1 MVYFTKDTELPPFV
15 PLPRFI
21 IDSDRTIN
29 AKLVYGF
36 LLNRAMLSRE
46 NGWADEHGNVFVIYT
61 IKQLADDLYRSER
74 TVKTALKELDDA
86 GLIVR
91 VRKGYNRA
99 NRIFVMVPD
108 EVQGAAPA
116 RGNSCTTD
124 RQDSAHRMGQ
134 NMPAN
139 NKEYNYNNFNYI
151 NKNKKF
157 GNFKNKAKRE
167 ERRYAEY
174 TYEEGEYL

>member
-1 MVYFTKDTELPPFV
+1 MVFLKKDTELPQFV

-21 IDSDRTIN
+21 IDYNCTIN
-29 AKLVYGF
+29 AKLSYG
-36 LLNRAMLSRE
+36 LLFHRAMLSR
-46 NGWADEHGNVFVIYT
+46 NNVWIDEDGKVYIIYT
-61 IKQLADDLYRSER
+61 IEQLAKDMHRSER

-91 VRKGYNRA
+91 VRQGYNKA
-99 NRIFVMVPD
+99 NRIFVMLPE

-124 RQDSAHRMGQ
+124 GQDSAHRMGQ
-134 NMPAN
+134 NMPTN

-151 NKNKKF
+151 NKNNQFFNLKK
-157 GNFKNKAKRE
+157 NAKRE

-174 TYEEGEYL
+174 TYDEGEYL